1 MCHKVALLELFHFE
15 AVGAV
20 LSKRVSSLFKFLGVV
35 FTPFFSLCHAAK
47 SRARRAKKA
56 SQAGG
61 FLKFCLW
68 AKFAFAAGGRLIT
81 QGSFKEP
88 NSFAAGVSLTFSF

>member
-20 LSKRVSSLFKFLGVV
+20 LSKRVSSLFKILGVV

-47 SRARRAKKA
+47 ARARRAKKA
-56 SQAGG
+56 ARGRLFEILPARQNLLSPRES
-61 FLKFCLW
+61 
-68 AKFAFAAGGRLIT
+68 RLIT
-81 QGSFKEP
+81 KGSFKEP